1 MLWCD
6 ESLPKSAE
14 ILRNLKIFLEP
25 RNQEPRL
32 HRSLGQN
39 LGSDEK
45 VFLEPR
51 TKIIPKTSEQSC
63 FLVSWF
69 QGILKTS

>member
-1 MLWCD
+1 MPWCD
-6 ESLPKSAE
+6 ESLPKSAD
-14 ILRNLKIFLEP
+14 IFGNLKICLEP

-39 LGSDEK
+39 LDSDEE
-45 VFLEPR
+45 VFLELR
-51 TKIIPKTSEQSC
+51 TKIIPKTSEQSW

-69 QGILKTS
+69 QANLKIS

>member
-6 ESLPKSAE
+6 E
-14 ILRNLKIFLEP
+14 KIFLEQ

-39 LGSDEK
+39 LVSDEK

-51 TKIIPKTSEQSC
+51 TKIIPKTSEQSW

-69 QGILKTS
+69 QGHLQISADF